1 MTNRR
6 LMVKKVGGLLLVLGV
21 SLSLCAQDDSLHV
34 KAWQHDSLCIA
45 PEPKPRPWLALAE
58 AEGINLGL
66 LAFDHYVLD
75 ATYAQVTMKTIRRNV
90 KLKEWFWDSDLAYTN
105 LFEHPYHG
113 ALYFNSAR
121 SNGLSFWQSAPYAI
135 GGSLLWEIAG
145 ECELPSANDFI
156 ATSAGGIA
164 IGEVTHRLSSLVLN
178 DSRRGFSRFMT
189 ELIAAAID
197 PPRGL
202 NRIIRGDAWH
212 VRHDHHLYHD
222 YNSIPVGLS
231 LSTGW
236 RHLDL
241 SGQTKS
247 AMNSA
252 FFDVSIR
259 YGNATDCRQNKPYDH
274 FLANLQIVVGGHQ
287 NMLHRAHITGRL
299 KGWQTSNTESWQSAA
314 GIYQFFNYRY
324 TDNVSS
330 GEVPFILSEAASIG
344 PGFTVRHAEGGG
356 NGTPQHHIF
365 EASAFVSGIGLGGSM
380 SDYKD
385 ERHTRNYSFG
395 SGFSTKLH
403 LLAEPSRWL
412 RFTLS
417 AEYTRLFTWKS
428 YEDTNYKP
436 EIYKNSAQGDAGN
449 TWMTIV
455 SPTLDVRISGSYW
468 LSLSGDYL
476 LRHTNYKYHP
486 HVASNTRDLR
496 IALKY
501 CL

>member
-1 MTNRR
+1 MKSW
-6 LMVKKVGGLLLVLGV
+6 LALLFLNI
-21 SLSLCAQDDSLHV
+21 SLPLCAQDDSLHV
-34 KAWQHDSLCIA
+34 NTCQTDSSCIA

-75 ATYAQVTMKTIRRNV
+75 ASYAQVTMNTVTRNA
-90 KLKEWFWDSDLAYTN
+90 KLGEWFWDSDLAYTN

-121 SNGLSFWQSAPYAI
+121 SNGLSFWQSAPFAV

-145 ECELPSANDFI
+145 ECELPSVNDFA
-156 ATSAGGIA
+156 ATSVGGIA

-178 DSRRGFSRFMT
+178 DSRRGFPRFLT

-202 NRIIRGDAWH
+202 NRVIRGDAWR

-222 YNSIPVGLS
+222 YKSLPVNLS
-231 LSTGW
+231 VTSGW

-241 SGQTKS
+241 SGKTKS

-252 FFDVSIR
+252 FFDISIR
-259 YGNATDCRQNKPYDH
+259 YGKATDCRHNKPFDY
-274 FLANLQIVVGGHQ
+274 FLTDARIVVGGHQ
-287 NMLHRAHITGRL
+287 NLLNHANIIGRL
-299 KGWQTSNTESWQSAA
+299 RGWRTSDAPSWQSAA

-324 TDNVSS
+324 TDKTSS
-330 GEVPFILSEAASIG
+330 DEVPYILSEAASIG
-344 PGFTVRHAEGGG
+344 PGFTVRHTTGGTDS
-356 NGTPQHHIF
+356 TPPRSQF
-365 EASAFVSGIGLGGSM
+365 EASTFVSGIGLGGSA
-380 SDYKD
+380 SDHID
-385 ERHTRNYSFG
+385 GQHTRNYSFG

-403 LLAEPSRWL
+403 LMAERSQRYAFSLW
-412 RFTLS
+412 

-428 YEDTNYKP
+428 YEKTNYKP
-436 EIYKNSAQGDAGN
+436 EIHKTSAQGDAGN
-449 TWMTIV
+449 TWMMVV
-455 SPTLDVRISGSYW
+455 SPRLDIKIAGPYW
-468 LSLSGDYL
+468 LTLSGDYL

-486 HVASNTRDLR
+486 HAASNTRDLR
-496 IALKY
+496 IGLKY
-501 CL
+501 QL